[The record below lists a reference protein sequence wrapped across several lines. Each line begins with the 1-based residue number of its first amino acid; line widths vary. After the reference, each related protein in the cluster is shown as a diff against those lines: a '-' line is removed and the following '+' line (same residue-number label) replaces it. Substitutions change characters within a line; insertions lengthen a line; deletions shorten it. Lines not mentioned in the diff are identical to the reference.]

1 MDCTKC
7 GLPIEGGQHGDN
19 AIVVKYHWSDV
30 FFESER
36 ATDVRHAVCVDDPL
50 ALPNVRNH
58 LQCQG
63 RSKTVPAG
71 RSKSVP
77 AGWCL
82 TDPTDPGRGGAPA
95 LTTVRHWRPRGANR
109 RTAGPTLAPRRRSAC
124 CL

>member
-7 GLPIEGGQHGDN
+7 GLPIEGGQHGAN

-58 LQCQG
+58 LQFRKWGLAMIRDITAAASQQVHDHNDLVDALE
-63 RSKTVPAG
+63 KFH
-71 RSKSVP
+71 
-77 AGWCL
+77 
-82 TDPTDPGRGGAPA
+82 PGTRAAYQRILLRGSDHSSHP
-95 LTTVRHWRPRGANR
+95 
-109 RTAGPTLAPRRRSAC
+109 
-124 CL
+124 